1 MRVNTVIFGVFII
14 LCNGSLHAAYDADEL
29 KKLFTD
35 KNQRARIDA
44 ARSGVTG
51 ADRQVNKI
59 KLDGYVTRSSGK
71 SVVWVNGQN
80 TLDSNA
86 IGNLRVHQPSKDR
99 DKRVRVSI
107 DGQTRP
113 LKPGETWDK
122 GTGKIIDAQ

>member
-1 MRVNTVIFGVFII
+1 MRVKII
-14 LCNGSLHAAYDADEL
+14 LFGMFGILCSSTSHAAYDADDL

-44 ARSGVTG
+44 ARSGITG
-51 ADRQVNKI
+51 TDRQVNKI

-86 IGNLRVHQPSKDR
+86 IGNLRVHQPSKGR

-107 DGQTRP
+107 DGQSRP

-122 GTGKIIDAQ
+122 STGKIIDTK

>member
-1 MRVNTVIFGVFII
+1 MRVNIVLFGVFSI

-80 TLDSNA
+80 TLDSTA
-86 IGNLRVHQPSKDR
+86 IGNLRVHQPSMDR
-99 DKRVRVSI
+99 GKRVRVSV
-107 DGQTRP
+107 DGQTRT

-122 GTGKIIDAQ
+122 GTGKIIDTQ